1 MLKVQQFLIKHGLEK
16 LKKKYKIKVI
26 EHKDGRILLNY
37 DQIDSPKTAEITRE
51 CRGLCLHKDDFRLI
65 SRSFRRFFNFGEWRA
80 DDNAFDWGSATAT
93 YKEDGTLISV
103 YWYNN
108 KWQVQTRGSFG
119 DIPINNDGPTFE
131 ELFWKATDHWHIN
144 QLHKE
149 YSYTFELCSRY
160 NKIVRDYPTPS
171 LYLLSSFKGA
181 KELPYR
187 QAGRGRVNVLTYAQH
202 FNTLQER
209 SFYCIEDV
217 QAYIRDVSKKD
228 KTFEGF
234 VLRDRNNIRLKVKNP
249 DYIAL
254 HRMAGA
260 SGNVFLPK
268 NLIGFVLSGEVD
280 ELLQY
285 YPETK
290 EKVKEMQLVL
300 EEAKQSLLT
309 LWHQLNVKP
318 LSRKEFAL
326 SIPKDFKLK
335 SFLFRMLDGEN
346 FNEMWKNEKDFLLET
361 LF

>member
-1 MLKVQQFLIKHGLEK
+1 MLKVQQFLLKHGLEK
-16 LKKKYKIKVI
+16 LKSKYKIKVV
-26 EHKDGRILLNY
+26 EHADGRMLLNY

-65 SRSFRRFFNFGEWRA
+65 SRSFRRFFNFGEWRK

-93 YKEDGTLISV
+93 YKEDGTLINL

-108 KWQVQTRGSFG
+108 KWQIQTRGSFG

-131 ELFWKATDHWHIN
+131 EVFWKATDHWRVNH
-144 QLHKE
+144 LHKE
-149 YSYTFELCSRY
+149 YSYTFELCSRF

-171 LYLLSSFKGA
+171 LYLLSVFKGE

-187 QAGRGRVNVLTYAQH
+187 QSGRGRVNVLTYGQH

-234 VLRDRNNIRLKVKNP
+234 VLRDGNNIRLKVKNP

-254 HRMAGA
+254 HRMAGP

-280 ELLQY
+280 EVIQY
-285 YPETK
+285 YPEVT
-290 EKVKEMQLVL
+290 EKVKEMQTIVAR
-300 EEAKQSLLT
+300 AKHEVRA
-309 LWHQLNVKP
+309 LWTQLSATAM
-318 LSRKEFAL
+318 SRKDFAL

-335 SFLFRMLDGEN
+335 SFLFRMLDGESIDDL
-346 FNEMWKNEKDFLLET
+346 FKSEKNFLLET